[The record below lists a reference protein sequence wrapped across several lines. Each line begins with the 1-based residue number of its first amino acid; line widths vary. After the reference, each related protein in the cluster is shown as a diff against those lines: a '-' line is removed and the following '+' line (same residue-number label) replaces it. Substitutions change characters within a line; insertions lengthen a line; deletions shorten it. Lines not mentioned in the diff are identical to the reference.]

1 VADFSH
7 EMTILSLNEINHA
20 LRQQAVDLVLSIA
33 ALKERAAFQSTTK
46 RHEIRTEGP
55 IETAFGSVS
64 RSLRSAGPAKSNAR
78 TLYRPKRSG
87 PRS

>member
-33 ALKERAAFQSTTK
+33 ALKESAAVQPATK
-46 RHEIRTEGP
+46 RHETSTAGP
-55 IETAFGSVS
+55 TETAFESVS
-64 RSLRSAGPAKSNAR
+64 RSLRSAGSAKGKTR
-78 TLYRPKRSG
+78 TLHQPRRSDRRP
-87 PRS
+87 